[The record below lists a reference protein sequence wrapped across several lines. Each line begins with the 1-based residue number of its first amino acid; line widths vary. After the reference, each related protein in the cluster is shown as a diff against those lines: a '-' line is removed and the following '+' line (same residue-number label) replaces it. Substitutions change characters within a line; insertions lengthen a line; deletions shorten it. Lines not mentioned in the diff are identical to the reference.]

1 MIATGGFLHIQPSTY
16 RLASAPVTH
25 DVMVPIGTINI
36 FVGFTGAT
44 DPTELAGDS
53 TARLSS
59 PHDFVTPG

>member
-1 MIATGGFLHIQPSTY
+1 
-16 RLASAPVTH
+16 
-25 DVMVPIGTINI
+25 MVPIGTINI
-36 FVGFTGAT
+36 FVGFTGAN